1 MSNVTGAKK
10 EGQTRRYIRL
20 GGACA
25 TPAWDT
31 RGQQVTAQDTTE
43 ESQNFLSELYN
54 DVWGGILM

>member
-31 RGQQVTAQDTTE
+31 RGHQVTAQDTTE

-54 DVWGGILM
+54 DV